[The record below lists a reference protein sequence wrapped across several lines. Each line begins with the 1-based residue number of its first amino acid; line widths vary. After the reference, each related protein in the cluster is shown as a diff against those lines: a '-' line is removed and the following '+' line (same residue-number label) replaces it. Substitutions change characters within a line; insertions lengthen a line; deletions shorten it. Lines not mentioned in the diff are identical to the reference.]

1 MGETDLATSS
11 FGQSF
16 NVTMTQMVS
25 AFSSLING
33 GYYYQPHVVK
43 QIQDENGNVI
53 ETNDPTLL
61 RKTVSKQTSD
71 RVKEA
76 LRAVMTDGTGVPAN
90 VEGYDIGGKTGT
102 AEKLPRGNGDYLL
115 SFIGYAPQENPEVVI

>member
-1 MGETDLATSS
+1 M
-11 FGQSF
+11 
-16 NVTMTQMVS
+16 
-25 AFSSLING
+25 
-33 GYYYQPHVVK
+33 K

-102 AEKLPRGNGDYLL
+102 AEKLPAREWRTICFLL
-115 SFIGYAPQENPEVVI
+115 LDMHHRKIRKL

>member
-1 MGETDLATSS
+1 
-11 FGQSF
+11 
-16 NVTMTQMVS
+16 MVS

-115 SFIGYAPQENPEVVI
+115 SFIG

>member
-1 MGETDLATSS
+1 
-11 FGQSF
+11 
-16 NVTMTQMVS
+16 MTQMVS

-115 SFIGYAPQENPEVVI
+115 SFIGYAPQENPEVVIYVVIDEPNVEIRN